1 MDRLKDP
8 SEQRKDSTEQGS
20 SLKLPNSTEI
30 LSRHKLSYSSEQ
42 IDGGKN
48 GEETHKKKR
57 ERRLKQ
63 DNYVRNYV
71 CGCGKSYLSYA
82 ALYTHAKTK
91 HKGVFPEGTITLQN
105 RRSIRT
111 QDENRD
117 STNISGEFK
126 KVYEFNIEFL
136 DFTEQILGERR
147 NGRNKHKKLIEDFP
161 CDIFQKTED
170 FDILLIKLEQI
181 RRELILSY
189 GPGFLNQIDIII
201 YEINNAKDLTCNDIF
216 ALFLI
221 YSFRSVSIELY
232 KEIVFFVVC
241 YRKYLNEFGWQRSK
255 ELAEL
260 DIYDPDSEF
269 CENNSAEFVPDMSN
283 EFILSFYSRCV
294 QTTTVIRSFDNLTV
308 LGVEPEKLLTAI
320 ILTNLF
326 CRWLYI
332 HKFSKAKLYI
342 IQD

>member
-1 MDRLKDP
+1 MNRPKDS
-8 SEQRKDSTEQGS
+8 SEPRKDSTELGS
-20 SLKLPNSTEI
+20 SLKLPNSMDNAP
-30 LSRHKLSYSSEQ
+30 RHKLSYDSDLIEREKE
-42 IDGGKN
+42 GKVLD
-48 GEETHKKKR
+48 KKKR

-71 CGCGKSYLSYA
+71 CGCGKSYLSHA

-105 RRSIRT
+105 KRSIRT

-117 STNISGEFK
+117 NSNISDEFK

-136 DFTEQILGERR
+136 DFTEQVLGERR
-147 NGRNKHKKLIEDFP
+147 NGRNKHKKLIEGFT

-170 FDILLIKLEQI
+170 FDVLLIKLEQI

-189 GPGFLNQIDIII
+189 GPSFLNQIDIII
-201 YEINNAKDLTCNDIF
+201 YEINNGKTLSCNDIF
-216 ALFLI
+216 AVFLI
-221 YSFRSVSIELY
+221 YAFRSVSIDLY

-241 YRKYLNEFGWQRSK
+241 YRKFLNEFGWQRSK

-269 CENNSAEFVPDMSN
+269 CEYNSAEIVPDMTN
-283 EFILSFYSRCV
+283 EFITSFYSRCV
-294 QTTTVIRSFDNLTV
+294 QTTSVVKSFDSFTV
-308 LGVEPEKLLTAI
+308 LGITPEQLLTAI
-320 ILTNLF
+320 ILANLF